1 MKKITAVIGSPKRND
16 SNTAK
21 LVQAFLDE
29 VKKIDSSIESE
40 IITLGSLTV
49 KPCVGCG
56 ACSRTGACVIKDDL
70 EAIKAKL
77 LDSEMVVL
85 GSPVYCWHVSAQYKA
100 LIDRLWVWIH
110 AQRLIG
116 KPALVVS
123 TTAIDGMKPTLKY
136 IRDSAFMLG
145 LIPVGELSWAVT
157 KARDG
162 INGKP
167 IQASCTKIARETV
180 RLLNVEK
187 HVKPR
192 IMNNFYFLGITRK
205 AVAIPGDSWE
215 KHFILSRGWQKMSY
229 RKAMDTIESQD
240 SYRTDADS

>member
-1 MKKITAVIGSPKRND
+1 MKKITAVIGTPMGNGSH
-16 SNTAK
+16 TVK
-21 LVQAFLDE
+21 LVQAFLGE
-29 VKKIDSSIESE
+29 VKKLDSSIESE
-40 IITLGSLTV
+40 IVTLGTMTV

-56 ACSRTGACVIKDDL
+56 ACSRAGACVVKDDL
-70 EAIKAKL
+70 EVIKAKL
-77 LDSEMVVL
+77 LDSDMVIL

-123 TTAIDGMKPTLKY
+123 TTAVDGMKPTLKY

-145 LIPVGELSWAVT
+145 LIPIGELFWAVT

-162 INGKP
+162 INGKS

-180 RLLNVEK
+180 RLLNGEK
-187 HVKPR
+187 RVKPR
-192 IMNNFYFLGITRK
+192 IMNNFYFVGITRK

-215 KHFILSRGWQKMSY
+215 KRFILSKGWQKMSY
-229 RKAMDTIESQD
+229 RKAMDTVESQD
-240 SYRTDADS
+240 SCRAEADS